1 MANKTAKSPAR
12 NGAKKPATKKLNRK
26 QAGEQ
31 GRNPQ
36 GSGHEKEE
44 EHQSEQGRSKSEAV
58 RSTGRAAVGAPE
70 PGRNPKEQDQGDAYV
85 HSAQHQNGD
94 TPRTGQQQPAS
105 FPGDDG
111 FKQSGN
117 N

>member
-1 MANKTAKSPAR
+1 MANKTAKTLAR

-36 GSGHEKEE
+36 GSGHEKGQ
-44 EHQSEQGRSKSEAV
+44 EHQTEQGRSKSEAV

-70 PGRNPKEQDQGDAYV
+70 PGRNPKEQDQDAYV
-85 HSAQHQNGD
+85 QSAQHQNGD
-94 TPRTGQQQPAS
+94 TPRTGQREPAS

-111 FKQSGN
+111 SHESEDN
-117 N
+117 